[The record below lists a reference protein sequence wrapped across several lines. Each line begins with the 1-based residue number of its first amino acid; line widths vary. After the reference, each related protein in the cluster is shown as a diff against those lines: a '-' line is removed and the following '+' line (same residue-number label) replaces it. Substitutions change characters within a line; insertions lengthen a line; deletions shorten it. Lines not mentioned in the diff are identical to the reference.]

1 MTTIPAS
8 VPDDLVRFAVLPLA
22 TALPEAQSSVELSRN
37 SKGASW
43 SVKVFHS
50 DPDAAL
56 ATACRPY
63 DDVAQ
68 RYGDGREA

>member
-37 SKGASW
+37 SKGTTW
-43 SVKVFHS
+43 TIKLFHS
-50 DPDAAL
+50 DRDAAL
-56 ATACRPY
+56 ATACRLY
-63 DDVAQ
+63 DELAQ
-68 RYGDGREA
+68 RYGAEREG